1 MSWPDGGP
9 WVVAT
14 TSSTTSWAVA
24 TAALCAVSTARA
36 AVLRI
41 VDDGSDVPP
50 APLRDNLAS
59 YLEIRAGAVD
69 PVRVDDLV
77 GLVGALSRTH
87 GLVLVTGAP
96 GLVVPLGRAG
106 WTLADLARALGAP
119 VVLVAD
125 LGPDAANHT
134 TLALDVLAGRD
145 LTGAVVAVG
154 DGDELAGLPV
164 GLAGRIPADAADRAE
179 ALRAEALRAAA
190 PGWLDP
196 LLHAGRRPTPAPSG
210 GAPPATPPTDPAER
224 SAAGAT
230 SAAGAAPSAGGSGQP
245 PSAGGSAERS
255 AVGAEPSDSGT
266 AAGAGPGSGAGP
278 GRPSRIVAEPMGHR
292 AARTPVRRTVSGKRV
307 LVVLLVVFLASVLL
321 LCGLTLVAPT
331 DPVVTQRIT
340 TIQEM
345 PNEAGPTARL
355 PMPVRTS
362 TPARP
367 PSLAACA
374 RPAGKVVG
382 TVPDAAT
389 TARVDA
395 AWLRIERWLARHAP
409 RSRAGL
415 RPPAAPARIAAL
427 QARMSVAFPADLVAS
442 LRRHD
447 GADNFDLPP
456 FYRPLRLD
464 QIAADWAVN
473 CKVRVDVSMDD
484 HWWHPSFVPFASAGD
499 GGSLLVDQRPGGHGR
514 VGEFYPEDGTGFD
527 GWPASVTE
535 LLVGVAKSL
544 ETGEPYSG
552 RYRPTVDA
560 EGRLDWT
567 IG

>member
-24 TAALCAVSTARA
+24 TAALCAASTARA

-50 APLRDNLAS
+50 ALLRDNLAS

-106 WTLADLARALGAP
+106 WTLADLAWALGAP

-134 TLALDVLAGRD
+134 TLALDVLDGRN
-145 LTGAVVAVG
+145 LTGTVVAVG

-164 GLAGRIPADAADRAE
+164 GLAGRIPADAADRPE
-179 ALRAEALRAAA
+179 AFRAAA

-224 SAAGAT
+224 PAAGAT
-230 SAAGAAPSAGGSGQP
+230 SATGAAPSDS
-245 PSAGGSAERS
+245 GSAEPS
-255 AVGAEPSDSGT
+255 EAGAES
-266 AAGAGPGSGAGP
+266 GSGAGP

-292 AARTPVRRTVSGKRV
+292 AAARTPARRTVSGKRV

-331 DPVVTQRIT
+331 GPVVTHRIT

-345 PNEAGPTARL
+345 PNEAGPTAGL

-362 TPARP
+362 TPARS
-367 PSLAACA
+367 PSVAACA
-374 RPAGKVVG
+374 QPAGKVVG

-389 TARVDA
+389 TARIDA

-464 QIAADWAVN
+464 QIASDWAVN
-473 CKVRVDVSMDD
+473 CKVRADVSMDD

-567 IG
+567 IGERPDGGMPSDQ

>member
-24 TAALCAVSTARA
+24 TAALCAASTARA

-41 VDDGSDVPP
+41 VDDDSDVPP
-50 APLRDNLAS
+50 APLPDNLAS

-106 WTLADLARALGAP
+106 WTLADLAWALGAP

-134 TLALDVLAGRD
+134 TLALDVLDGRD
-145 LTGAVVAVG
+145 LTGTVVAVG

-164 GLAGRIPADAADRAE
+164 GLAGRIPADAADRPE
-179 ALRAEALRAAA
+179 AFRAAA

-210 GAPPATPPTDPAER
+210 VAPPATPPTDPAAR

-230 SAAGAAPSAGGSGQP
+230 SAAGAAS
-245 PSAGGSAERS
+245 
-255 AVGAEPSDSGT
+255 
-266 AAGAGPGSGAGP
+266 GSGAGP
-278 GRPSRIVAEPMGHR
+278 GRSGRIVAEPMGHR
-292 AARTPVRRTVSGKRV
+292 AAARTPARRTVSGKRV

-331 DPVVTQRIT
+331 GPVVTHRIT

-355 PMPVRTS
+355 PTPVRTS
-362 TPARP
+362 TPARS
-367 PSLAACA
+367 PSVAACA

-382 TVPDAAT
+382 TVPDEAT

-464 QIAADWAVN
+464 QIATDWAVN
-473 CKVRVDVSMDD
+473 CRVRADVSMDD

-567 IG
+567 IS

>member
-9 WVVAT
+9 WVVT
-14 TSSTTSWAVA
+14 TISSTTSWAVA
-24 TAALCAVSTARA
+24 TAVLCAASTARA

-41 VDDGSDVPP
+41 VDDGSDV
-50 APLRDNLAS
+50 APTLLRDNLAS
-59 YLEIRAGAVD
+59 YLEVRAGAVD
-69 PVRVDDLV
+69 PVGVDDLV
-77 GLVGALSRTH
+77 GLVRALSRTH
-87 GLVLVTGAP
+87 GLVLVTGAS

-106 WTLADLARALGAP
+106 WTLADLAWALGAP

-134 TLALDVLAGRD
+134 TLALDVLDGRD
-145 LTGAVVAVG
+145 LTGTVVAVG

-164 GLAGRIPADAADRAE
+164 GLAGRIPADAADRPE
-179 ALRAEALRAAA
+179 AFRAAA

-196 LLHAGRRPTPAPSG
+196 LLHASRRPTSTTAPAPSEV
-210 GAPPATPPTDPAER
+210 APPATPPTDSAER
-224 SAAGAT
+224 SAAG
-230 SAAGAAPSAGGSGQP
+230 
-245 PSAGGSAERS
+245 SAERS
-255 AVGAEPSDSGT
+255 AGGAASSADGPAEPP
-266 AAGAGPGSGAGP
+266 GAGTEPVSGAGQ
-278 GRPSRIVAEPMGHR
+278 GRPSRIVAEPVGHR
-292 AARTPVRRTVSGKRV
+292 PARTPVRRTVSGKRV

-321 LCGLTLVAPT
+321 LCGLTVVAPT
-331 DPVVTQRIT
+331 GPAEVTQRIT
-340 TIQEM
+340 TIREM

-355 PMPVRTS
+355 PMPVWTP
-362 TPARP
+362 TPAGSP
-367 PSLAACA
+367 FAVACVHPA
-374 RPAGKVVG
+374 RKVVG

-447 GADNFDLPP
+447 GADDFDLPP

-473 CKVRVDVSMDD
+473 CNVRADVSMDD

-499 GGSLLVDQRPGGHGR
+499 GGSLLVDQRPGRHGR
-514 VGEFYPEDGTGFD
+514 IGEFYPEDGTGFD
-527 GWPASVTE
+527 GWPASVGE
-535 LLVGVAKSL
+535 LLAGVAKSL

-567 IG
+567 VG